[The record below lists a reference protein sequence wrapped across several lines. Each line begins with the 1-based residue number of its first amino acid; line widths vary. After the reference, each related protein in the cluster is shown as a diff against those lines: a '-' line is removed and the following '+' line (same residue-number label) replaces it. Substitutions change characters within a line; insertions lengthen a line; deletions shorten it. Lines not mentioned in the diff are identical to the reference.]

1 MKKILIVIIAATS
14 IGLSSMAANASPA
27 APANVGG
34 PVQIDRVL
42 RQIGRKHHRNNR
54 NNNNNVRFETR
65 IVHKGNKTYRDTY
78 RITYKN
84 GKEKSKR
91 VSHVRIN

>member
-1 MKKILIVIIAATS
+1 MIAAAS
-14 IGLSSMAANASPA
+14 IGISSMAAEASPA
-27 APANVGG
+27 PSPNVGG

-42 RQIGRKHHRNNR
+42 RQIGRNRRHHNR
-54 NNNNNVRFETR
+54 NNNGNVHFETR

-78 RITYKN
+78 KITYKN
-84 GKEKSKR
+84 GREKSKR